1 MSWRRSTADQ
11 QVLVPVDF
19 AVVVVPLLRLLRQPE
34 LRDLTL
40 ELVIYTPRGPS
51 HGRGRGEYGAPLVD
65 RTRLACEVIAAVK

>member
-1 MSWRRSTADQ
+1 M
-11 QVLVPVDF
+11 
-19 AVVVVPLLRLLRQPE
+19 
-34 LRDLTL
+34 TL